1 MPQKHNW
8 SLRLFSSQ
16 NLSLPLAV
24 CVCLCVNACG
34 CWCGCWCGCLCV
46 CIHMCDYYICL
57 INLPLDQI
65 CPAKLQRCTL
75 IWSKSQCMQR
85 NAACEEEFLVV
96 IVSSIPTNW
105 FTLSR
110 YWYFEQDAEHAFL
123 VGISWN
129 YNQLELRKQWN
140 ACSSK
145 KAALSSVHEYM

>member
-24 CVCLCVNACG
+24 CVCLCVHACG
-34 CWCGCWCGCLCV
+34 CWCGCWCV

-75 IWSKSQCMQR
+75 GQKAMHAKKCSLWRGIPCSDCFVNSNQLIHTKLLLILRTGCW
-85 NAACEEEFLVV
+85 ACV
-96 IVSSIPTNW
+96 
-105 FTLSR
+105 
-110 YWYFEQDAEHAFL
+110 L

-145 KAALSSVHEYM
+145 KAALSSVHEYT